1 MKLKI
6 NKTTI
11 KRYIYKLRHDY
22 LTTNNVVM
30 AVAFMIAISWA
41 WGSVESM
48 QRNYELQKMVDR
60 KRQLVKLEE
69 LRVAL
74 LGYESK
80 YYASAEYQDL
90 AVRQRMG
97 LAAPGER
104 QIIVPSTDE
113 KGAYQANKPKQ
124 TITPSSNFQQ
134 WMDFLFNKK
143 QS

>member
-11 KRYIYKLRHDY
+11 KRYIYRLRHDY

-97 LAAPGER
+97 LATPGER

-113 KGAYQANKPKQ
+113 KGAYHASTPKQ
-124 TITPSSNFQQ
+124 TIAPSSNFQQ